1 MPKISQAQEYLW
13 KPVKVQYNEC
23 CGGCGSPLDL
33 EYDHIVPRCKGGT
46 DHVTNIQ
53 ILCHHCNQH
62 KGKVI
67 YWVAPRSPEF
77 SIPQILE
84 NRKTFVHA
92 IRTYKIT
99 IAS

>member
-53 ILCHHCNQH
+53 ILCH
-62 KGKVI
+62 
-67 YWVAPRSPEF
+67 
-77 SIPQILE
+77 
-84 NRKTFVHA
+84 
-92 IRTYKIT
+92 
-99 IAS
+99 